1 MRRASGEEG
10 RKARR
15 PGCLVGRSSP
25 GTWLFPPRSPPPR
38 APLAPLLFLFPPEL
52 TPERKLKRGQTEAK
66 VERKLNGVRLERLRV
81 RRTEPQRGRHPPLA
95 PLQVQP
101 TWTGCLKLDL
111 KLKKPAGPTGPVC
124 LGDIYSLAKPG
135 VSVGAQ
141 NVRGFGT
148 GFLAACRFRARRRSA
163 GARGAGR
170 GGPNVIYG

>member
-1 MRRASGEEG
+1 MTYSLAGKRAIVTGAAGGIGRQTATQLAAAGAAVYINDIDADAIAEARTAIPGLAGEVTDMGDPAAIKTFFG
-10 RKARR
+10 RAVEHL
-15 PGCLVGRSSP
+15 GGLDILINNVGS
-25 GTWLFPPRSPPPR
+25 
-38 APLAPLLFLFPPEL
+38 
-52 TPERKLKRGQTEAK
+52 
-66 VERKLNGVRLERLRV
+66 
-81 RRTEPQRGRHPPLA
+81 
-95 PLQVQP
+95 
-101 TWTGCLKLDL
+101 
-111 KLKKPAGPTGPVC
+111 AGPTGPVC